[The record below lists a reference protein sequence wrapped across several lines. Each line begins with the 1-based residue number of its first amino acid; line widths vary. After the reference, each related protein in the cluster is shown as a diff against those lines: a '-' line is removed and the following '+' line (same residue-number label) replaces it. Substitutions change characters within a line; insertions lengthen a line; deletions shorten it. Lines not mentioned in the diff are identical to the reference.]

1 MKIYTQYVLPHVAP
15 YFATRQRRIAGLVS
29 VATLAIFGALLG
41 VLQYTRWNS
50 YDWPT
55 PFHFPSMLMAVALS
69 MFGLC
74 GSVTVVVAE
83 VAVRAAVR
91 NNGDLEPARRWMA
104 IAVTSWF
111 LFLFLEVVEWVHL
124 VYVEQLGP
132 TTQFGSVFLALTGFH
147 YFAATCCMVW
157 LGIAAARVEKRDL
170 LAPALYS
177 HLLNLWWI
185 VIVVTVYFPNADLRG
200 I

>member
-1 MKIYTQYVLPHVAP
+1 MRLYKQYVSPHVAA
-15 YFATRQRRIAGLVS
+15 YFATRQRRITGLVG
-29 VATLAIFGALLG
+29 VATLAFFGVFLFA
-41 VLQYTRWNS
+41 LQYTRWNS
-50 YDWPT
+50 SDWPT
-55 PFHFPSMLMAVALS
+55 PFHFPSMLMAVALA
-69 MFGLC
+69 MFALC

-83 VAVRAAVR
+83 VAARDKT
-91 NNGDLEPARRWMA
+91 DLEPARRWMA

-132 TTQFGSVFLALTGFH
+132 YTQFGSVFLALTGVH
-147 YFAATCCMVW
+147 YLAATCCMVW
-157 LGIAAARVEKRDL
+157 LGIAAARVERRDL

-177 HLLNLWWI
+177 HFLNLWWI

>member
-1 MKIYTQYVLPHVAP
+1 MDP
-15 YFATRQRRIAGLVS
+15 
-29 VATLAIFGALLG
+29 
-41 VLQYTRWNS
+41 
-50 YDWPT
+50 
-55 PFHFPSMLMAVALS
+55 
-69 MFGLC
+69 
-74 GSVTVVVAE
+74 SVTAKSETPTTTVGGAFPTERTAVTTLPRARVVVAE
-83 VAVRAAVR
+83 VAPRDKT
-91 NNGDLEPARRWMA
+91 DLEPARRWMA

-132 TTQFGSVFLALTGFH
+132 YTQFGSVFLALTGFH
-147 YFAATCCMVW
+147 YLAATCCMVW